1 LGRHRGAPRNT
12 PPEIVDT
19 LNKEINAALT
29 DAKMKAR
36 LANLGGMVLPGSPA
50 GFGKLI
56 GNETA
61 KWRKVILAG
70 NIKPE

>member
-1 LGRHRGAPRNT
+1 
-12 PPEIVDT
+12 
-19 LNKEINAALT
+19 
-29 DAKMKAR
+29 
-36 LANLGGMVLPGSPA
+36 MVLPGSPA